1 MIPFLPASLIPR
13 SPQVFLRSFSSKK
26 ATGSSYRYLNRQQRD
41 PFVKQAKA
49 EQYRARSS
57 YKLIEML
64 DKHKLLPSAHNIC
77 VVDCGAAPGGWS
89 QVIAR
94 RVSQPKDMKERIVA
108 VDLLDMRP
116 IANVKFIQGDF
127 LEPDIKQQV
136 VEALDGRKVGLI
148 LSDMAPSFTGH
159 HATDAARTMNL
170 CEDVLQFADEFLGY
184 GGCLVLKFFMGGG
197 EAELR
202 RALKEGFEKVVV
214 EKPDASRKQSSE
226 QYFVCIRK
234 KAADRW

>member
-1 MIPFLPASLIPR
+1 MIPFLPVSLIPR
-13 SPQVFLRSFSSKK
+13 SPQVFLRLFSSKK

-41 PFVKQAKA
+41 PFWPWICWTCGQSPMSSLS
-49 EQYRARSS
+49 RAT
-57 YKLIEML
+57 
-64 DKHKLLPSAHNIC
+64 
-77 VVDCGAAPGGWS
+77 
-89 QVIAR
+89 
-94 RVSQPKDMKERIVA
+94 
-108 VDLLDMRP
+108 
-116 IANVKFIQGDF
+116 F
-127 LEPDIKQQV
+127 LSPDIKQQV

-234 KAADRW
+234 KAADDG